1 MSVIIFNLFGCA
13 SVKNH
18 KHATGS
24 VVALDS
30 SKEAHVCM
38 DSAEVKQGDRLS
50 LFQSICT
57 TKEKKIGHK
66 GESTEQTTCSKVP
79 RGFVE
84 VMSIPDPHFIKVK
97 AIGDAVFEQGFIVE
111 ELLKE

>member
-57 TKEKKIGHK
+57 TKEKKL
-66 GESTEQTTCSKVP
+66 
-79 RGFVE
+79 
-84 VMSIPDPHFIKVK
+84 DIKVNPQSRQHVPK
-97 AIGDAVFEQGFIVE
+97 FHGVLWKSCQYLI
-111 ELLKE
+111 LTSLK